1 MRDLRGRWSPHPPTV
16 TPLAFR
22 ALMLALAIVGFGLAV
37 FPAGVDA
44 HATYKS
50 SDPANGAIVATMPTA
65 ITASFTERV
74 EPSESWLQLYDSAG
88 NQIQGT
94 SLATGS
100 DEYTMVLSVP
110 SGLPKGTYSVL
121 WRTLSNDDGH
131 TANGYF
137 TFTVGTAADVSSVV
151 AIPTLKTGQ
160 GAPQILQTA
169 ARWAAL
175 LGLAALIAVWP
186 MWVLV
191 VRPALTP
198 VWRDGPRLTRRMK
211 RYAQVAFAL
220 AVLGSVFALLV
231 QADSLTQGTFFDKVM
246 NTLGQTRYGSLW
258 LARVGLFAALGLM
271 LSACAWWFLKQR
283 RFEHIGAWVLTLA
296 LPIPF
301 SLNAHAS
308 AQPAGRTTAIVADYA
323 HLLAA
328 GTWAGGI
335 VILAAVLLPGLRKLA
350 PRDRQRVLMIALPRF
365 SLLAIVAW
373 LALGVTGFYAGWLQ
387 VGNLNALTTTPYG
400 KSLLVKLA
408 LLVIVL
414 AIAAVNLLVIEGHLR
429 RKLDDGQATLWSR
442 RLTWTVTAELVLVL
456 GVLGAVGQ
464 MTSQEPARDVVVTRS
479 QQISV
484 SYADANPPATLL
496 IAPGVAGVNH
506 FRLEVDIPGD
516 GSLPTDTTAVLRL
529 SLPENASLG
538 TKQVTLSR
546 VAGNAFEYHGSDLG
560 ITGSWQIQMILREP
574 DKDQVE
580 ATQTVAIAATPSRE
594 DVPGTPWRFETTGG
608 VSGLILLLAGLG
620 ALAFAVMEAR
630 GRLRKETAGLG
641 AAAVLLGIVLLLQA
655 RIDPILAVSSA
666 QGAIDADDV
675 AMVERGS
682 DVYTTYC
689 LSCHGADLRGDGP
702 AAAGMTPP
710 PADFSQPHTMVHS
723 DSDLVYWITNGKQGT
738 GMPGFRTNL
747 SDQQIRDV
755 LAFIKNRQQDFGK
768 TGTTL
773 GPEQCTVQPRT
784 LAGLEALVGKATGAS
799 SGGGGAG
806 TNGVARQP
814 LQVASDPAVPSEVES
829 AVLQTTEQMI
839 ACTNGVDTLR
849 RLALF
854 SDANLK
860 AAFPDGVTVDFA
872 TMAAQPPTPLPE
884 AQWVSLV
891 SLQDVAMLSDG
902 RISATVVLD
911 DPSARLA
918 GASGGAA
925 TPGGTQRATLVFVK
939 AGDGASVR
947 WLIDEIRQG

>member
-1 MRDLRGRWSPHPPTV
+1 MRDFRGRWSIPPFTV
-16 TPLAFR
+16 PPLR
-22 ALMLALAIVGFGLAV
+22 ALIIVVLMLVVSV
-37 FPAGVDA
+37 FATPAGVDA
-44 HATYKS
+44 HAAYKS
-50 SDPANGAIVATMPTA
+50 SDPANGAIVSTVPTA
-65 ITASFTERV
+65 ITATFTERL
-74 EPSESWLQLYDSAG
+74 EPTESWLQLYDSTGAEVE
-88 NQIQGT
+88 GT
-94 SLATGS
+94 TLSFGS
-100 DEYTMVLSVP
+100 DEYTMTLAVP

-151 AIPTLKTGQ
+151 TIPTLKTGQ
-160 GAPQILQTA
+160 AAPQILQTA
-169 ARWAAL
+169 SRWAAL
-175 LGLAALIAVWP
+175 AGLAAFIAVWP
-186 MWVLV
+186 MWVLI

-198 VWRDGPRLTRRMK
+198 IWRDGPRLTRRMK
-211 RYAQVAFAL
+211 RYTQVAFLL

-231 QADSLTQGTFFDKVM
+231 QAMSLTQGTFFDKVM

-258 LARVGLFAALGLM
+258 LTRVGLFAALGLM
-271 LSACAWWFLKQR
+271 LSACAWWFLRQR

-323 HLLAA
+323 HLLSA
-328 GTWAGGI
+328 GVWVGGI
-335 VILAAVLLPGLRKLA
+335 AILATVLLPAMRWLDPQER
-350 PRDRQRVLMIALPRF
+350 RQVLVTAIPRF
-365 SLLAIVAW
+365 SLLAIIAW
-373 LALGVTGFYAGWLQ
+373 LTLGLTGFYAGWLQ

-400 KSLLVKLA
+400 RSLMVKLA
-408 LLVIVL
+408 LLVVVL
-414 AIAAVNLLVIEGHLR
+414 AIAAVNLLLIERHLR
-429 RKLDDGQATLWSR
+429 RKLDDGQAMLWSR
-442 RLTWTVTAELVLVL
+442 RLTWTVTAELILVI

-479 QQISV
+479 QQIEV
-484 SYADANPPATLL
+484 TYKDANPPSTLL

-506 FRLEVDIPGD
+506 FRLEVNVPD
-516 GSLPTDTTAVLRL
+516 GQSLPTDTTALLRL
-529 SLPENASLG
+529 SLPENPGLG
-538 TKQVTLSR
+538 TKQIALSR

-560 ITGSWQIQMILREP
+560 ITGNWQIEMILREP
-574 DKDQVE
+574 NTDQIE
-580 ATQTVAIAATPSRE
+580 ATQTVTIAATPSQE

-620 ALAFAVMEAR
+620 ALTFAVMEAR

-641 AAAVLLGIVLLLQA
+641 VAAIALGIVLLLQA
-655 RIDPILAVSSA
+655 RIDPILAVSAA
-666 QGAIDADDV
+666 QGAIDAKDV

-702 AAAGMTPP
+702 ASTGMTPP

-723 DSDLVYWITNGKQGT
+723 DDDLVYWITNGKQGT
-738 GMPGFRTNL
+738 AMPGFRNDL

-755 LAFIKNRQQDFGK
+755 LAFIQNRQQSFGE

-773 GPEQCTVQPRT
+773 GPEQCTVAPRT
-784 LAGLEALVGKATGAS
+784 IGDLEALVGTA
-799 SGGGGAG
+799 SGGGASGRSS
-806 TNGVARQP
+806 ARADAAP
-814 LQVASDPAVPSEVES
+814 LQIASDPSVPSEVES
-829 AVLQTTEQMI
+829 AILQTTEQMI
-839 ACTNGVDTLR
+839 ACTNGVDTLK

-860 AAFPDGVTVDFA
+860 AAFPNGVSTDFA
-872 TMAAQPPTPLPE
+872 TMAAGAPTPLPE
-884 AQWVSLV
+884 TQWVSLV
-891 SLQDVAMLSDG
+891 SIQDVAMVSDG
-902 RISATVVLD
+902 RVSATVVLD
-911 DPSARLA
+911 DPSAQLA
-918 GASGGAA
+918 GTSGVVS
-925 TPGGTQRATLVFVK
+925 TPDAGTQRATLVFVQ
-939 AGDGASVR
+939 AGDR

>member
-1 MRDLRGRWSPHPPTV
+1 MT
-16 TPLAFR
+16 
-22 ALMLALAIVGFGLAV
+22 LAV
-37 FPAGVDA
+37 LLVTVLSSLVAFPAGVAA
-44 HATYKS
+44 HAAYKS
-50 SDPANGAIVATMPTA
+50 SDPANGAIVPSMPGTIAAT
-65 ITASFTERV
+65 FTEHL
-74 EPSESWLQLYDSAG
+74 EPSESRMQLYDS
-88 NQIQGT
+88 
-94 SLATGS
+94 TGS
-100 DEYTMVLSVP
+100 EIEGTTLASGDDGYTMVLSVP
-110 SGLPKGTYSVL
+110 AGLPKGTYSVL

-137 TFTVGTAADVSSVV
+137 TFTVGSAADVSSVV
-151 AIPTLKTGQ
+151 TVPTLKSGE
-160 GAPQILQTA
+160 GAPQLLRMA
-169 ARWAAL
+169 SRWAAL
-175 LGLAALIAVWP
+175 LGLSAFIAVWP
-186 MWVLV
+186 LWVLV
-191 VRPALTP
+191 LRPALTP

-220 AVLGSVFALLV
+220 AVLGSLVALLV
-231 QADSLTQGTFFDKVM
+231 QATTLSEGTFFDKVM

-258 LARVGLFAALGLM
+258 LTRIGLFAALGLM
-271 LSACAWWFLKQR
+271 LSACAWWFLRQR
-283 RFEHIGAWVLTLA
+283 RFEHIGAWLLTFA

-308 AQPAGRTTAIVADYA
+308 AQPAGRTTAILADYV

-328 GTWAGGI
+328 GIWIGGI
-335 VILAAVLLPGLRKLA
+335 GILATVLLPGGRRLP
-350 PRDRQRVLMIALPRF
+350 PRDRHRVLMTALPRF

-414 AIAAVNLLVIEGHLR
+414 AIAAVNLLVIERHLR
-429 RKLDDGQATLWSR
+429 RKLDEGHATLWSR
-442 RLTWTVTAELVLVL
+442 RLTWTVTAELVLVI

-464 MTSQEPARDVVVTRS
+464 MTSQEPARDVVIARA
-479 QQISV
+479 QQIAV
-484 SYADANPPATLL
+484 SYDGATPPATLL

-506 FRLEVDIPGD
+506 FRLEVDVPGG
-516 GSLPTDTTAVLRL
+516 GSLPMETTAVLRL
-529 SLPENASLG
+529 SLPGNENLG

-560 ITGSWQIQMILREP
+560 ITGDWQIEMILREP
-574 DKDQVE
+574 DTDQVE
-580 ATQTVAIAATPSRE
+580 ATQTVAIAATPSQE

-620 ALAFAVMEAR
+620 ALAFAVMAAR

-641 AAAVLLGIVLLLQA
+641 GAAVALGIVLLLQA
-655 RIDPILAVSSA
+655 RIDPILAVSA
-666 QGAIDADDV
+666 GQGAIDANDV
-675 AMVERGS
+675 AMVERGNE
-682 DVYTTYC
+682 VYATYC

-702 AAAGMTPP
+702 TGVGLTPP

-738 GMPGFRTNL
+738 GMPGFRTQL

-755 LAFIKNRQQDFGK
+755 LAFIQNRQQDFGK

-773 GPEQCTVQPRT
+773 GPAQCTVQPRT
-784 LAGLEALVGKATGAS
+784 LADLEGLVGTASGAPAGGTGAD
-799 SGGGGAG
+799 A
-806 TNGVARQP
+806 AP
-814 LQVASDPAVPSEVES
+814 LPVASDPTVPPEVES
-829 AVLQTTEQMI
+829 AILQTTEQMI

-854 SDANLK
+854 SEANLK
-860 AAFPDGVTVDFA
+860 AAFPNGVTPDFA
-872 TMAAQPPTPLPE
+872 TMTAQPPAPLPE

-891 SLQDVAMLSDG
+891 SLQNMAMLSDG
-902 RISATVVLD
+902 RVSATVVLD
-911 DPSARLA
+911 DPAARLA
-918 GASGGAA
+918 GASAGAA
-925 TPGGTQRATLVFVK
+925 TPGGSSRATLVFVQV
-939 AGDGASVR
+939 GDR

>member
-1 MRDLRGRWSPHPPTV
+1 MPAPAPGSPVRT
-16 TPLAFR
+16 
-22 ALMLALAIVGFGLAV
+22 LMLAVVLLAGLLGVGAS
-37 FPAGVDA
+37 PSGVAA

-65 ITASFTERV
+65 ITATFAERL

-88 NQIQGT
+88 NQVEGT
-94 SLATGS
+94 ALAMGS

-137 TFTVGTAADVSSVV
+137 TFTVGSAADVSSVV
-151 AIPTLKTGQ
+151 TIPTLKTGE
-160 GAPQILQTA
+160 GAPQILRTA
-169 ARWAAL
+169 SRWAAL

-186 MWVLV
+186 MWVLI

-198 VWRDGPRLTRRMK
+198 VWRDGPQFTRRMK
-211 RYAQVAFAL
+211 RYAQAGFAL
-220 AVLGSVFALLV
+220 AILGSVFALLV
-231 QADSLTQGTFFDKVM
+231 QATTLTQGTFFDKVM

-258 LARVGLFAALGLM
+258 LTRVGLFAALGLM

-283 RFEHIGAWVLTLA
+283 RFEHVGAWLLTLA
-296 LPIPF
+296 MPTPF

-308 AQPAGRTTAIVADYA
+308 AQPAGRTTAVVADYA
-323 HLLAA
+323 HLLSA
-328 GTWAGGI
+328 GVWVGGI
-335 VILAAVLLPGLRKLA
+335 FILAIVLLPGVRKLD
-350 PRDRQRVLMIALPRF
+350 PRDRRQVLVTAITRF

-373 LALGVTGFYAGWLQ
+373 LTLGITGFYAGWLQ
-387 VGNLNALTTTPYG
+387 VGNLHALTTTPYG
-400 KSLLVKLA
+400 TSLMVKLA
-408 LLVIVL
+408 LLVVVL
-414 AIAAVNLLVIEGHLR
+414 AIAAVNLLVIERHLQR
-429 RKLDDGQATLWSR
+429 RLDEGQTTLWSR
-442 RLTWTVTAELVLVL
+442 RLTWTVTVELVLAI

-464 MTSQEPARDVVVTRS
+464 MTSQEPARDVVVERS

-484 SYADANPPATLL
+484 AYKDATPPATLL

-506 FRLEVDIPGD
+506 FRLEVDVPGGD
-516 GSLPTDTTAVLRL
+516 SLPTDTTAVLRL
-529 SLPENASLG
+529 TLPGNESLG
-538 TKQVTLSR
+538 TKEITLSR

-560 ITGSWQIQMILREP
+560 ITGSWQIEMILREP
-574 DKDQVE
+574 NTDQVE
-580 ATQTVAIAATPSRE
+580 ATQTVAIAATPPQE

-620 ALAFAVMEAR
+620 ALAFAVMQAS

-641 AAAVLLGIVLLLQA
+641 VAAVALGIVLLLQA
-655 RIDPILAVSSA
+655 RIDPILAVASG
-666 QGAIDADDV
+666 QGAIDPNDV

-682 DVYTTYC
+682 DVYMTYC

-702 AAAGMTPP
+702 ASGGMTPP

-738 GMPGFRTNL
+738 GMPSFRSQL

-755 LAFIKNRQQDFGK
+755 LAFIKNQQQAFGK
-768 TGTTL
+768 TATTL
-773 GPEQCTVQPRT
+773 GPEQCTVQPRSI
-784 LAGLEALVGKATGAS
+784 ADLETLVGSS
-799 SGGGGAG
+799 SGRAG
-806 TNGVARQP
+806 SPGDITSGTSEEP
-814 LQVASDPAVPSEVES
+814 LQIASDSSVPSEVES

-839 ACTNGVDTLR
+839 ACTNGIDTLR

-860 AAFPDGVTVDFA
+860 AAFPNGVSADFA

-891 SLQDVAMLSDG
+891 SVQNLAMLSDG
-902 RISATVVLD
+902 RVSATVVLD
-911 DPSARLA
+911 DPSARLS
-918 GASGGAA
+918 GASGTSA
-925 TPGGTQRATLVFVK
+925 TPGGGAQRATLVFVK
-939 AGDGASVR
+939 SGDH